1 MKESFLKKYKCTKFS
16 DFIIDKNYIQLF
28 ETLIN
33 MGDLN
38 ILFIGNTGT
47 GKSSLIDSMIREYYD
62 TDKIP
67 FHNVLYINSLKEQG
81 IQYYRNELK
90 TFCQIK
96 SDINKK
102 KKFVVLDDID
112 NINEQSQQVFRNC
125 IDKYSKNVNFISSCT
140 NNKKVIESLQ
150 SRFIIIRLKSI
161 NKKFLFKILNKIKLN
176 EKIQL
181 DKKTDEFIISIC
193 NNSVRL
199 LISYLEKFYI
209 IDKKIELEEAKEI
222 CTNISFIDYEYY
234 TKHWFV
240 EKDYKK
246 SIKYIFK
253 IFDKGYS
260 VMDILDNYFLFI
272 KITNIIPDNIKFIVI
287 KIILKY
293 ISIFHTEH
301 EYNIELAFF
310 TNDLIKHTKII

>member
-1 MKESFLKKYKCTKFS
+1 MKESFLKKYKCKKFS
-16 DFIIDKNYIQLF
+16 DFIIDKTYIQLF

-33 MGDLN
+33 MDDLN
-38 ILFIGNTGT
+38 ILFIGNTCT
-47 GKSSLIDSMIREYYD
+47 GKTSLIDSMIREYYKD
-62 TDKIP
+62 QHIP

-125 IDKYSKNVNFISSCT
+125 IDKYSKNVNFIASCT
-140 NNKKVIESLQ
+140 NNQKVIESLQ

-161 NKKFLFKILNKIKLN
+161 NKDFLYSMLNKIKQN

-181 DKKTDEFIISIC
+181 DKKTDDFIISIC

-209 IDKKIELEEAKEI
+209 IDKKIKLKEAREI

-234 TKHWFV
+234 TQYWYN

-246 SIKYIFK
+246 SISYIFK
-253 IFDKGYS
+253 IFKKGYS
-260 VMDILDNYFLFI
+260 VMDILDNYFLFL
-272 KITNIIPDNIKFIVI
+272 KITNIIPDNIKFRVI

-310 TNDLIKHTKII
+310 TNDLIKNTL

>member
-1 MKESFLKKYKCTKFS
+1 MKESFLKKYNCKKFS
-16 DFIIDKNYIQLF
+16 DFIIDKTYIQLF

-33 MGDLN
+33 MDDLN
-38 ILFIGNTGT
+38 ILFIGSTGT
-47 GKSSLIDSMIREYYD
+47 GKTSLIDSMIREYYN

-67 FHNVLYINSLKEQG
+67 YNNVLYINSLKEQG

-96 SDINKK
+96 SDIPKK
-102 KKFVVLDDID
+102 KKFVILDDID

-125 IDKYSKNVNFISSCT
+125 IDKYSKNVNFIASCT
-140 NNKKVIESLQ
+140 NNQKVIESLQ

-161 NKKFLFKILNKIKLN
+161 TEKFLHTILNKIKQN

-181 DKKTDEFIISIC
+181 DKKTEKFIISIC
-193 NNSVRL
+193 NNSARL

-209 IDKKIELEEAKEI
+209 IDKKINLEEAREI

-234 TKHWFV
+234 TDYWYNK
-240 EKDYKK
+240 KDYSK

-253 IFDKGYS
+253 IFEKGYS

-272 KITNIIPDNIKFIVI
+272 KITDIIPDKIKFEVI

-293 ISIFHTEH
+293 ISIFHIEH

-310 TNDLIKHTKII
+310 TNDLIKIKNI